1 MFISFLPHF
10 RFILSNLYLHKVK
23 LVIWVILNTG
33 GPKMLDV
40 IFLLA
45 VIVFFLL
52 MAALV
57 SGCAK
62 LKEKG

>member
-1 MFISFLPHF
+1 MWDALF
-10 RFILSNLYLHKVK
+10 V
-23 LVIWVILNTG
+23 
-33 GPKMLDV
+33 
-40 IFLLA
+40 LA

-62 LKEKG
+62 LKERG

>member
-1 MFISFLPHF
+1 
-10 RFILSNLYLHKVK
+10 
-23 LVIWVILNTG
+23 
-33 GPKMLDV
+33 MLDA

-45 VIVFFLL
+45 VIIFFLL